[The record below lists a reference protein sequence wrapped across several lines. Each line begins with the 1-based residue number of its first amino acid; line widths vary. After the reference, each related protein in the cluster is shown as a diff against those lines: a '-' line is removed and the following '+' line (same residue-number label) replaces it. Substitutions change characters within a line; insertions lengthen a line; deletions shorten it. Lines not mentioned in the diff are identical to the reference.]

1 MIEETG
7 VADLIISKALPTT
20 YHLYKAN
27 GRFKLKLTHWFLMKT
42 NYGGPLIPQI
52 EENIQKVKWVA
63 KDDIPALFD
72 NAYENIKIVVNEVI
86 LKS

>member
-1 MIEETG
+1 
-7 VADLIISKALPTT
+7 
-20 YHLYKAN
+20 
-27 GRFKLKLTHWFLMKT
+27 MKT

-86 LKS
+86 SKS